1 MEEGRLRDESGLVGH
16 AAAVAYPASAEEL
29 ADIMRGAYTDGTAVT
44 VQGGQTGL
52 AGGAVPMGG
61 LALNL
66 QRMHRVL
73 RAEGD
78 TLLAEAGA
86 TLQQVDAEARR
97 LGRFFAP
104 NPTEDTAT
112 LGGVYAT
119 GAAGPGG
126 LRHGAASRHIKRL
139 LWCTPAGELWDIPRG
154 NFVFDEG
161 GCPLPDGTRLAC
173 RTDAACG
180 FLPFGTPRPGLDLI
194 DFLAGSEGRLGVAAQ
209 LEISLLPRPAALW
222 GVLYFW
228 RHQRDAESFVAWLE
242 QSQVKTLQA
251 AEFLDEAALQT
262 IRDAKASHAPLKALP
277 DMPPDATTALYVEL
291 AGDDPDALEEML
303 YAQLEQFV
311 ALGGREED
319 TWAVD
324 GEAETR
330 KLRNLTHALTELA
343 GEAAAVA
350 GHTRMETDFTGPPA
364 RFADYL
370 AMYRQG
376 MVQAWVP
383 GFVYGHALQNGLR
396 AVLLP
401 QNDTQKAAA
410 RALVRKWAAQ
420 VAADGGLLVSEHG
433 VGRLKQA
440 LVDEFLP
447 QNCRAQRQAIKSF
460 FDPKGML

>member
-16 AAAVAYPASAEEL
+16 AAAVAYPANAEEL
-29 ADIMRGAYTDGTAVT
+29 ANLLRKACADGTAVT

-61 LALNL
+61 LVVNL
-66 QRMHRVL
+66 QRMNRVL

-86 TLQQVDAEARR
+86 TLQQIDAEARR
-97 LGRFFAP
+97 LSRFFSP
-104 NPTEDTAT
+104 NPSEDTAT

-126 LRHGAASRHIKRL
+126 LRHGAASRHVKRL

-154 NFVFDEG
+154 GFVFDAG
-161 GCPLPDGTRLAC
+161 GCPMPDGTRLAC
-173 RTDAACG
+173 PTDVACTT
-180 FLPFGTPRPGLDLI
+180 LPFGTPRPGLDLI

-209 LEISLLPRPAALW
+209 LEIALLPPPAALW

-228 RHQRDAESFVAWLE
+228 QNQGDAASFVAWLE
-242 QSQVKTLQA
+242 QSKPKNLQA
-251 AEFLDEAALQT
+251 AEFLDGAALQT
-262 IRDAKASHAPLKALP
+262 IRDAKASHTPLKALP
-277 DMPPDATTALYVEL
+277 DMPADATTALYVEL
-291 AGDDPDALEEML
+291 AGDDPDALEEIL

-324 GEAETR
+324 GEAEAR
-330 KLRNLTHALTELA
+330 KLRNLPHVLTELA
-343 GEAAAVA
+343 GEAAVQAA
-350 GHTRMETDFTGPPA
+350 RPRMETDFTGPPA

-370 AMYRQG
+370 ALYQQG
-376 MVQAWVP
+376 MAGAGVP
-383 GFVYGHALQNGLR
+383 GFVYGHALQNSLR

-410 RALVRKWAAQ
+410 RALVHKWAAQ
-420 VAADGGLLVSEHG
+420 VAADGGMLASEHG

-440 LVDEFLP
+440 LIDEFLP
-447 QNCRAQRQAIKSF
+447 ANCRVQRQAVKAF
-460 FDPKGML
+460 FDPKDML